1 MGLGAGLAAIGAALA
16 EAAVGAAAFV
26 GIDATA
32 IGALGTELGGFAS
45 AGLGADTAG
54 IVGAIGA
61 KAVIGAGAGAL
72 LGGVTGTDPGQ
83 GALLGGITGGF
94 IGAGGLL
101 GEAAGI
107 GSFAG
112 DVLGGAAGGAVGAG
126 ATGGDPGMGA
136 LTGAGSGAL
145 AGAISG
151 GGNASVA
158 GGPGPSAGSIA
169 APSGLG
175 GGGDIFAPPTEFGVG
190 GITAP
195 PPPSISGDITSALS
209 GSAAP
214 VDAGSGLLQAPTA
227 GGSLSGDIGGSLAG
241 GATSGLPSG
250 APPGAS
256 LGVTNL
262 DPGASADLS
271 SHVALS
277 QSGGAS
283 EAGFAPQ
290 ATDAGQAGASE
301 AGVAPQ
307 ATDAGQAGGGEA
319 GYVPRVYTEGLGTG
333 VGAGTG
339 FGSPNTAGS
348 SGANPELGG
357 VYGAGYGATTEI
369 PPPTFLQSVQN
380 AVGYTPNVVTE
391 AGLGTSAG
399 SGGAAAP
406 PQTSAIGKFLA
417 DPGLKTGGDALSS
430 NANWLAPAAL
440 IGYQGLKA
448 NAGLSGVPGYGA
460 LSSTAAQLGAQG
472 QQLQNY
478 LTSGTLPPGVQ
489 QSLTQ
494 AGSAAKAAIRSQY
507 ASHGMSGS
515 SAEQA
520 DLAAV
525 DQKIVT
531 NGVGI
536 ATTLLTQ
543 GVSESNLSAQL
554 YNKILSAN
562 LQNDAALGTALS
574 TLASAS
580 ARPTINIQG
589 TASA

>member
-1 MGLGAGLAAIGAALA
+1 MGIGAGLAAIGAALA

-26 GIDATA
+26 GIDAAA
-32 IGALGTELGGFAS
+32 IGALGTELGGFAA
-45 AGLGADTAG
+45 AGLGAETAG
-54 IVGAIGA
+54 IVGTIGA
-61 KAVIGAGAGAL
+61 DAVIGAGGGAL
-72 LGGVTGTDPGQ
+72 MGGITGTDPGR

-101 GEAAGI
+101 GEAAGV
-107 GSFAG
+107 GTFAG

-195 PPPSISGDITSALS
+195 PPPSISGDVTSALS

-271 SHVALS
+271 SHLALS

-290 ATDAGQAGASE
+290 ATDAGQSGGASE
-301 AGVAPQ
+301 AGYVPGGTGPTQGGYTAADAATAGNMPIPPVPPSLDAAGNVIHAPGG
-307 ATDAGQAGGGEA
+307 ATVYPDAGAA
-319 GYVPRVYTEGLGTG
+319 SAAAHYD
-333 VGAGTG
+333 
-339 FGSPNTAGS
+339 
-348 SGANPELGG
+348 
-357 VYGAGYGATTEI
+357 
-369 PPPTFLQSVQN
+369 
-380 AVGYTPNVVTE
+380 AVG
-391 AGLGTSAG
+391 G
-399 SGGAAAP
+399 SEPAAP
-406 PQTSAIGKFLA
+406 PAPGPTSAIGKFLA

-525 DQKIVT
+525 DQTIVT
-531 NGVGI
+531 KGVGI
-536 ATTLLTQ
+536 ATTLLSQ
-543 GVSESNLSAQL
+543 GVAESNLSAQL
-554 YNKILSAN
+554 YSKILSAN

-574 TLASAS
+574 TLAGAS

-589 TASA
+589 TAAA

>member
-1 MGLGAGLAAIGAALA
+1 MGIGAGLAAIGAALA

-26 GIDATA
+26 GIDAAA
-32 IGALGTELGGFAS
+32 IGALGTELGGFAAS
-45 AGLGADTAG
+45 GLGAETAG
-54 IVGAIGA
+54 IVGTIGSD
-61 KAVIGAGAGAL
+61 AVIGAGGGAL
-72 LGGVTGTDPGQ
+72 MGGITGTDPGQ

-94 IGAGGLL
+94 IGSGGLL

-190 GITAP
+190 GIAAP
-195 PPPSISGDITSALS
+195 PPPSISGDVTSALS

-271 SHVALS
+271 SNLALS

-283 EAGFAPQ
+283 EVGFAPQ
-290 ATDAGQAGASE
+290 ATDAGQAG
-301 AGVAPQ
+301 
-307 ATDAGQAGGGEA
+307 GG
-319 GYVPRVYTEGLGTG
+319 YTEGLGTG
-333 VGAGTG
+333 VGGGSG
-339 FGSPNTAGS
+339 FGSPHTAGS
-348 SGANPELGG
+348 AGANPELGG
-357 VYGAGYGATTEI
+357 VYGADYGATTAI
-369 PPPTFLQSVQN
+369 PPPTTLQSVQN
-380 AVGYTPNVVTE
+380 ALGYTPNVVTE

-525 DQKIVT
+525 DQTIVT
-531 NGVGI
+531 KGVGI

-554 YNKILSAN
+554 YSKILSAN

>member
-1 MGLGAGLAAIGAALA
+1 MGIGAGLAAIGAALA

-26 GIDATA
+26 GIDAAA
-32 IGALGTELGGFAS
+32 IGALGTELGGFAA
-45 AGLGADTAG
+45 AGLGAETAG
-54 IVGAIGA
+54 IVGTIGEQ
-61 KAVIGAGAGAL
+61 AVIGAGGGAL
-72 LGGVTGTDPGQ
+72 LGGITGTDPGQ

-94 IGAGGLL
+94 ISGGGLL

-112 DVLGGAAGGAVGAG
+112 DVLGGAAGGALGAG

-151 GGNASVA
+151 VGNASVA

-190 GITAP
+190 GIAAP

-271 SHVALS
+271 SNLALS

-283 EAGFAPQ
+283 EAGFAQ
-290 ATDAGQAGASE
+290 
-301 AGVAPQ
+301 Q

-319 GYVPRVYTEGLGTG
+319 GYVPGGTG
-333 VGAGTG
+333 PTQGGYPAADAA
-339 FGSPNTAGS
+339 TAGNMPIPPVPPS
-348 SGANPELGG
+348 LDA
-357 VYGAGYGATTEI
+357 AGNVIHAPGGATVY
-369 PPPTFLQSVQN
+369 PDAGAASAAAHYD
-380 AVGYTPNVVTE
+380 AVG
-391 AGLGTSAG
+391 G
-399 SGGAAAP
+399 SQPAAAP
-406 PQTSAIGKFLA
+406 EPGPTSAIGKFLA

-525 DQKIVT
+525 DQTIVT
-531 NGVGI
+531 KGVGI

-554 YNKILSAN
+554 YSKILSAN

-574 TLASAS
+574 TLAGAS

-589 TASA
+589 TAAA